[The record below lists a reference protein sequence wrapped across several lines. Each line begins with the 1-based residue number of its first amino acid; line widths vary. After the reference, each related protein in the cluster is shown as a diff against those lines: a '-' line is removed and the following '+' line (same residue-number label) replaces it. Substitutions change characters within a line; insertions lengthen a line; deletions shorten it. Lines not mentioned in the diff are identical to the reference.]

1 MTLEAA
7 NPNLN
12 ATVTASAGSGKTY
25 MLVSRIVRILLHG
38 EEPGGILAL
47 TFTRK
52 AAAEMQQRLAER
64 LYELATIEDDELDQ
78 QLNQLEVEANDHSR
92 HQARSLYELHQ
103 YCDFPVRT
111 QTFHSF
117 CQDILA
123 RFPLEADIPPG
134 FDLLE
139 SSSLLI
145 QQARNALFNEAAL
158 DMEGK
163 LAKNL
168 ESLVDVCDGLFNFD
182 RALKSFLDH
191 RSDWWAFT
199 EKAEHPCA
207 YATKILKNQLDI
219 KSDID
224 PIEAFFNERT
234 LQQLTTFAPLLAK
247 NPTKTNIQFADKIA
261 VCLTETELNYNVFVQ
276 ISDCFL
282 TKDRKPRARKD
293 TPTLRKKLAE
303 DCDNF
308 LELVEILPNKI
319 LETYDLINKQKT
331 FDLNSLWYLC
341 GERFLHHYQQL
352 KQQLRQLDFTDLEW
366 RTYKLLQHSE
376 NSLWIQYKLDQR
388 IDHLLIDEFQDTNPT
403 QWQLILPLLEEMAA
417 SELEKPRSIFLVGD
431 EKQSIYSF
439 RRAKPELQDQAAQW
453 LSEHLNAQSFPL
465 NKSWRSS
472 PAIIDSVNA
481 VFQQDEYQQLLPGFK
496 KHETHQEKLPGK
508 VEIFPLLQ
516 QEKEDKDEDET
527 KPLVLRNPLHE
538 PRTEKTSIYLQ
549 EGKKIAER
557 IQQLISSKT
566 AIGEGS
572 SIRAITYDD
581 IFILLRKRSHV
592 AFYET
597 ALRQAGIPY
606 LGANKGTLLDCLEIK
621 DMEALLDT
629 LITPFNNLSIAQVLK
644 SPLFD
649 ATDNDLML
657 IAKQK
662 DTPLWIDRIAE
673 LHTDLDEQHPIHL
686 AHVYIKRW
694 RSLAD
699 KIPVHDLLDRIYS
712 EGNVLARYDAA
723 SPDTLKPRVQANLTR
738 FLELALELD
747 SGRYPSLMNFLQHL
761 RSLKALVSDAPD
773 EAPTETSE
781 SRVHIMTIHASKGLE
796 APVVFLADTITSIKD
811 HSSYSVLVDWPV
823 EKSRPEIFQLIP
835 GSNNRDSLSKKHI
848 EKQKFNQD
856 KENAN
861 LLYVAITRAKQFLFV
876 SACLPEKKPYL
887 DWYSAIR
894 NSLST
899 IAKEDDEGK
908 LLYQEGTIEMAQAVK
923 SQQVKTE
930 IKIDPRLTQGFADLA
945 IKNQIIA
952 PSRTTQ
958 NDMHGE
964 TNFVDSWIRGS
975 DENLL
980 SADEDGKNRGI
991 AIHRCLDLLTRDNPF
1006 PEENIKQTLA
1016 AELDISVNDAL
1027 IQQCIEESQQL
1038 ISNPE
1043 LKMIFQAENN
1053 IETYNEL
1060 PIQYAL
1066 GEQLVYGIIDRML
1079 VDANNVLIVDYKS
1092 HQHATDEN
1100 RDQLA
1105 ENYLQQ
1111 MQLYTNGIRKVWP
1124 DKTVKAALLFTHF
1137 SRLHYMDVG

>member
-1 MTLEAA
+1 MTIEAA
-7 NPNLN
+7 NPNIN

-25 MLVSRIVRILLHG
+25 MLVSRIVRILLQG

-52 AAAEMQQRLAER
+52 AAAEMQQRLTER
-64 LYELATIEDDELDQ
+64 LYELATIDDNELDH
-78 QLNQLEVEANDHSR
+78 QLDLLGVEIDKHSR
-92 HQARSLYELHQ
+92 HQARSLYEFHQ

-123 RFPLEADIPPG
+123 RFPLEAGLPPG

-145 QQARNALFNEAAL
+145 KQARNALFNEAAL
-158 DMEGK
+158 NMNGK
-163 LAKNL
+163 LAQNL
-168 ESLVDVCDGLFNFD
+168 EALVDVCDGLFNFD
-182 RALKSFLDH
+182 KALKSFLDH

-207 YATKILKNQLDI
+207 YATKILETQLDI
-219 KSDID
+219 QSDID
-224 PIEAFFNERT
+224 PVKAFFNDLT
-234 LQQLTTFAPLLAK
+234 LQQLKIFAPLLAK
-247 NPTKTNIQFADKIA
+247 NPTKTNIKFADEIA
-261 VCLTETELNYNVFVQ
+261 ACLVETELNYKIFLR

-282 TKDRKPRARKD
+282 TKEQKPRARKD

-303 DCDNF
+303 DSDKF

-331 FDLNSLWYLC
+331 FDLNRLWYLC

-366 RTYKLLQHSE
+366 QTYKLLQHSE
-376 NSLWIQYKLDQR
+376 NALWIQYKLDQR

-439 RRAKPELQDQAAQW
+439 RRAKPELQAQAAHW

-481 VFQQDEYQQLLPGFK
+481 IFQQEKYQSLLPGFSP
-496 KHETHQEKLPGK
+496 HETHQETLPGK
-508 VEIFPLLQ
+508 VEILPLLQ
-516 QEKEDKDEDET
+516 QQKEEPDKEEN

-538 PRTEKTSIYLQ
+538 PRAEKPSIYLQ
-549 EGKKIAER
+549 EGEQIAEC
-557 IQQLISSKT
+557 IQQLINNQT
-566 AIGEGS
+566 AIGEGNNAH
-572 SIRAITYDD
+572 AITYDD

-657 IAKQK
+657 IAKYK
-662 DTPLWIDRIAE
+662 DTPLWIDRIAA
-673 LHTDLDEQHPIHL
+673 LHTNLDELHPIHR

-694 RSLAD
+694 QSLAD

-723 SPDTLKPRVQANLTR
+723 SPETLKPRVQANLTR

-761 RSLKALVSDAPD
+761 RELKTLVSDAPD
-773 EAPTETSE
+773 EAPTETTE

-796 APVVFLADTITSIKD
+796 APVVFLADSITSNKD
-811 HSSYSVLVDWPV
+811 RSSFSVLVDWPAKKV
-823 EKSRPEIFQLIP
+823 RPDTFQLIP
-835 GSNNRDSLSKKHI
+835 ASNNRDSVSQKHI
-848 EKQKFNQD
+848 EKQKINHN
-856 KENAN
+856 KEDAN
-861 LLYVAITRAKQFLFV
+861 LLYVALTRAKQFLFV
-876 SACLPEKKPYL
+876 SACLPDKEPYL
-887 DWYSAIR
+887 NWYLDIKNAL
-894 NSLST
+894 NML
-899 IAKEDDEGK
+899 AKEDDGK
-908 LLYQEGTIEMAQAVK
+908 LFYQTGTIETAKAGK
-923 SQQVKTE
+923 AKTIRAE
-930 IKIDPRLTQGFADLA
+930 IKIDPQLTQRFPDLN
-945 IKNQIIA
+945 IQNQIIA

-958 NDMHGE
+958 AE
-964 TNFVDSWIRGS
+964 TS
-975 DENLL
+975 L
-980 SADEDGKNRGI
+980 SGDEDGKNRGI

-1006 PEENIKQTLA
+1006 SEENIKQTLA
-1016 AELDISVNDAL
+1016 AELDLSADDKL
-1027 IQQCIEESQQL
+1027 IQQCLEESQQL
-1038 ISNPE
+1038 MSKSE
-1043 LKMIFQAENN
+1043 LKVIFQPENN
-1053 IETYNEL
+1053 VKAYNEL
-1060 PIQYAL
+1060 PIQFKSDK
-1066 GEQLVYGIIDRML
+1066 QLVYGIIDRML
-1079 VDANNVLIVDYKS
+1079 VDDDHVLIIDYKS
-1092 HQHATDEN
+1092 HKQATEKN
-1100 RDQLA
+1100 RDQLTK
-1105 ENYLQQ
+1105 NYQQQ
-1111 MQLYTNGIRKVWP
+1111 MQLYTEGIRKAWP

-1137 SRLHYMDVG
+1137 AELYYVDVG